1 MLKGCMVDVK
11 YVPPRVF
18 IEELARYLKEN
29 VEEVR
34 PPEWAMYAKTGSHK
48 ERVPDDPDWW
58 YKRCAS
64 LLRKLYLYGPVG
76 IERLRTAYGGRKD
89 LGLKR
94 EHFRKA
100 GGSAIRKA
108 LQQLEAAGLVTKIE
122 GRGRVLTPKGRSL
135 LDRLAYRIFRQIAI
149 EKPEL
154 KKYIS

>member
-1 MLKGCMVDVK
+1 M
-11 YVPPRVF
+11 
-18 IEELARYLKEN
+18 
-29 VEEVR
+29 
-34 PPEWAMYAKTGSHK
+34 
-48 ERVPDDPDWW
+48 
-58 YKRCAS
+58 
-64 LLRKLYLYGPVG
+64 
-76 IERLRTAYGGRKD
+76 
-89 LGLKR
+89 KR

-135 LDRLAYRIFRQIAI
+135 LDRLAYRIFKQIAI

>member
-1 MLKGCMVDVK
+1 MVTVK
-11 YVPPRVF
+11 YIPPARF

-34 PPEWAMYAKTGSHK
+34 PPEWALYVKTGSHK
-48 ERVPDDPDWW
+48 ERVPQDPDWW

-64 LLRKLYLYGPVG
+64 LLRKLYIHGPVG

-100 GGSAIRKA
+100 GGKIIRVA
-108 LQQLEAAGLVTKIE
+108 LQQLEAAGLVVKVDRK
-122 GRGRVLTPKGRSL
+122 GRALSPKGRSL
-135 LDRLAYRIFRQIAI
+135 LDKLANEIFR
-149 EKPEL
+149 EMVKERPEL
-154 KKYIS
+154 AKYVG